1 MVAGHQAHST
11 VNDMPLNTEVP
22 QWLVDTSKWIQAS
35 SERTVSDFFQGA
47 QAVQQLSQNALAI
60 QSAKNN
66 LEIQPQMN
74 MLKLGE
80 MQLQFQEQKDTIAE
94 MDADKNAAAA
104 WMQEKQVNPQAPEPA
119 WQSEKYQQMSWQR
132 DQHQQMIDNRK
143 LQIENGNL
151 ATRTAVQSNK
161 AFLDEVNKL
170 SPTDPSRAYILGL
183 PANENGTPSAA
194 QLSALQDAQK
204 AAAVKAQSALDAAQA
219 AGGQLKV
226 ISGPKGL
233 TTAVV
238 PETNKA
244 GKQDPVIALQNQ
256 QQTYSN
262 LLEQSDNPDDQKWY
276 QDKID
281 ELGQRINRL
290 SNFAGTKESV
300 KSEVIQ
306 LNKAGI
312 PTNRVTTVTSP
323 GKISTAPQVI
333 TDKSGKKWT
342 YTGTMSDPTKD
353 KDPSHWKQQ

>member
-1 MVAGHQAHST
+1 MYGQATAWMAEHPKEGRPPWESYIT
-11 VNDMPLNTEVP
+11 PKYQNM
-22 QWLVDTSKWIQAS
+22 QWMQNVQQQNIDNKKATIEAHNLQSQLAVQAS
-35 SERTVSDFFQGA
+35 KAFWSDVSKLDPTDESRSMISQTPANPDGTPSP
-47 QAVQQLSQNALAI
+47 QQLQI
-60 QSAKNN
+60 
-66 LEIQPQMN
+66 
-74 MLKLGE
+74 LKE
-80 MQLQFQEQKDTIAE
+80 AQV
-94 MDADKNAAAA
+94 AAAA
-104 WMQEKQVNPQAPEPA
+104 
-119 WQSEKYQQMSWQR
+119 
-132 DQHQQMIDNRK
+132 
-143 LQIENGNL
+143 
-151 ATRTAVQSNK
+151 K
-161 AFLDEVNKL
+161 AK
-170 SPTDPSRAYILGL
+170 
-183 PANENGTPSAA
+183 AA
-194 QLSALQDAQK
+194 Q
-204 AAAVKAQSALDAAQA
+204 DAALAQ
-219 AGGQLKV
+219 GGTLKT
-226 ISGPKGL
+226 INGPRGS
-233 TTAVV
+233 TTIVV

-290 SNFAGTKESV
+290 SNFAGTKESI

-323 GKISTAPQVI
+323 GKVSTAPQVI